1 MSGQQ
6 TVAVLG
12 AGGTMG
18 FPMAANLARAGF
30 SVRAW
35 NRSRDKAEPLSKDGA
50 RVCGTP
56 AEAAD
61 GASVI
66 LTMLADT
73 DAVLAAV
80 DGPDGAFAAAK
91 EASRAPGAATGPA
104 DGIIWLQM
112 STIGEAGTERC
123 ADLAGRQDLT
133 LIDAPVLGTRQPADE
148 GKLVVLAS
156 GPVMAKNRVQPIFE
170 AIGQKTIWVGEAGA
184 GTRLKLVANNW
195 VLTVTEGTAETIA
208 LAQGLGLD
216 PRLFLDAV
224 GGGTL
229 DLPYLRIKSEAIL
242 NGDYTPSFRLELAA
256 KDAALVAEAA
266 ERHSVDVPLTRLL
279 RDRLAEGARE
289 HGDEDMAAT
298 YLSSAPRRDN
308 Q

>member
-18 FPMAANLARAGF
+18 FPIARNLAKAGF

-35 NRSRDKAEPLSKDGA
+35 NRSRDKAEPLAKDGVE
-50 RVCGTP
+50 VCATP
-56 AEAAD
+56 AQAAD

-80 DGPDGAFAAAK
+80 DGPDGAFAA
-91 EASRAPGAATGPA
+91 GGATGTE
-104 DGIIWLQM
+104 DGLIWLQM
-112 STIGEAGTERC
+112 STIGESGTERC
-123 ADLAGRQDLT
+123 ADLAGRRDVT
-133 LIDAPVLGTRQPADE
+133 LIDAPVLGTKQPADE

-156 GPVMAKNRVQPIFE
+156 GPATVKHRVEPVFE
-170 AIGQKTIWVGEAGA
+170 AVGQKTIWVGEAGA
-184 GTRLKLVANNW
+184 GTRLKLVTNNW

-216 PRLFLDAV
+216 PQLFLDAV
-224 GGGTL
+224 SGGTL
-229 DLPYLRIKSEAIL
+229 DLPYLRIKGEAIL
-242 NGDYTPSFRLELAA
+242 NQDFTPSFRLKLAA

-266 ERHSVDVPLTRLL
+266 ERHHVDVPLTRLL
-279 RDRLAEGARE
+279 RDRLAEGVDE
-289 HGDEDMAAT
+289 HGDKDMAAT
-298 YLSSAPRRDN
+298 YLTSAPRRDTP
-308 Q
+308 

>member
-1 MSGQQ
+1 MSKD

-12 AGGTMG
+12 TGTMG
-18 FPMAANLARAGF
+18 FPMARNLAQAGF

-35 NRSRDKAEPLSKDGA
+35 NRSGDKAEPLAKDGVQ
-50 RVCGTP
+50 VCATP

-73 DAVLAAV
+73 DAVLGAV
-80 DGPDGAFAAAK
+80 DGPDGAFGAL
-91 EASRAPGAATGPA
+91 PAATGSGPG
-104 DGIIWLQM
+104 DGTIWLQM

-123 ADLAGRQDLT
+123 ADLAGRRDVV
-133 LIDAPVLGTRQPADE
+133 LIDAPVLGTKQPADQ

-156 GPVMAKNRVQPIFE
+156 GPVMVKNRVQPVFD
-170 AIGQKTIWVGEAGA
+170 AVGQKTIWVGEAGA

-216 PRLFLDAV
+216 PRLFLEAV
-224 GGGTL
+224 SGGTL
-229 DLPYLRIKSEAIL
+229 DLPYLRIKGETIL
-242 NGDYTPSFRLELAA
+242 NRDFTPAFRLALAA

-266 ERHSVDVPLTRLL
+266 ERHQVDVPLTRLL
-279 RDRLAEGARE
+279 RDRLAEGARD
-289 HGDEDMAAT
+289 HGDKDMAAT
-298 YLSSAPRRDN
+298 YLTSAS
-308 Q
+308 

>member
-1 MSGQQ
+1 VSGQE

-12 AGGTMG
+12 AGTMG
-18 FPMAANLARAGF
+18 APMARNLARAGF
-30 SVRAW
+30 GVRVW
-35 NRSRDKAEPLSKDGA
+35 NRTRDKADPLAKDGA
-50 RVCGTP
+50 QVCDTP

-61 GASVI
+61 GAGVI

-73 DAVLAAV
+73 EAVLGAV
-80 DGPDGAFAAAK
+80 DGPDGAFGTAPPAAG
-91 EASRAPGAATGPA
+91 SRPA
-104 DGIIWLQM
+104 DGDGVLWLQM

-123 ADLAGRQDLT
+123 ADLAGRRDVV

-156 GPVMAKNRVQPIFE
+156 GPATVRNRVQPVFD
-170 AIGQKTIWVGEAGA
+170 AVGQKTIWVGEAGA

-195 VLTVTEGTAETIA
+195 VLTVTEGTAETLA

-216 PRLFLDAV
+216 PRLFLEAI

-229 DLPYLRIKSEAIL
+229 DLPYLQIKSKAIL
-242 NGDYTPSFRLELAA
+242 NQDYTPSFRLALAA
-256 KDAALVAEAA
+256 KDAALVAESA
-266 ERHSVDVPLTRLL
+266 ERHHVDVPLTGLL

-289 HGDEDMAAT
+289 HSDKDMAAT
-298 YLSSAPRRDN
+298 YLTSAPES
-308 Q
+308 